1 MIKPFQ
7 KKKRRFLMNISGLY
21 TLPNQSFGICHT
33 CSKFNSPS
41 WLMITAAEVKL
52 MIFLILIYC
61 NNQYLEIEKAPLPP
75 QQKSNL
81 GNEEVHDTNHQKDR

>member
-1 MIKPFQ
+1 
-7 KKKRRFLMNISGLY
+7 
-21 TLPNQSFGICHT
+21 
-33 CSKFNSPS
+33 
-41 WLMITAAEVKL
+41 MITAAEVKL

-61 NNQYLEIEKAPLPP
+61 NNQYLEIEKTPLPP